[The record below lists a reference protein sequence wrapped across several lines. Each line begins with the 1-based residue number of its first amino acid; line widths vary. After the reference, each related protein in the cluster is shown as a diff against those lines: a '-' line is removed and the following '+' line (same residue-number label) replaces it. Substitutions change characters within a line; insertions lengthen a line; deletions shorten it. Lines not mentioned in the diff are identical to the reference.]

1 MKKYFPTN
9 YREGEEAMKYYIVFD
24 DGNLRI
30 IVAVNLTYQA
40 ATEFIEQQSCLHFYK
55 IRKMEELMIR
65 LPWR

>member
-1 MKKYFPTN
+1 LKKYFPTN

-40 ATEFIEQQSCLHFYK
+40 ATDFLSSNHAHIFIK
-55 IRKMEELMIR
+55 
-65 LPWR
+65 

>member
-1 MKKYFPTN
+1 
-9 YREGEEAMKYYIVFD
+9 MKYYIVFD

-40 ATEFIEQQSCLHFYK
+40 ATEFIEQQSCSHFYK